1 MEYLLIFIAAIF
13 VNNIVLSQFLGICP
27 FLGVSQKVNTSLGM
41 SAAVAFVMA
50 LATLVTW
57 LVQIYVLNPFGLEYL
72 QTLSFILVIAS
83 LVQMVEIILKKVSP
97 PLYQALGVF
106 LPLITTN
113 CAVLGVAISV
123 IQKDYSLLMSLN
135 YAIASAIG
143 FDIALVLFAGDVPSS
158 RPDFFDSLHD
168 VVNASGSDDG
178 IDLGQLGKDLL
189 AVSLGKA
196 AAADYALQLPVLFQP
211 RDVKDIV
218 DGFFFCTLDEGAG
231 VYYDYVG

>member
-143 FDIALVLFAGDVPSS
+143 FGIALVLFAGLREQLEFSAIPKGMKGISITLVTA
-158 RPDFFDSLHD
+158 SLLSL
-168 VVNASGSDDG
+168 AFLGFSGVDG
-178 IDLGQLGKDLL
+178 GLK
-189 AVSLGKA
+189 
-196 AAADYALQLPVLFQP
+196 VLF
-211 RDVKDIV
+211 
-218 DGFFFCTLDEGAG
+218 GLE
-231 VYYDYVG
+231 